1 MNYTLTIR
9 INKFSVHVVGGL
21 MVVWQINANT
31 KSFPEVVCCCS
42 RQMITYSAAV
52 QWRSTKRRGCRFM
65 GNKIIKKL
73 KQQLLF
79 LGGGWTFHLAL
90 SKKLNL
96 YNNHSV
102 CFTAVFTV
110 LLLVM
115 KSRFVKAQ
123 TVEKHS
129 SIKSIV
135 IPQWKWGQR
144 AKGWRIRHTV
154 CM

>member
-1 MNYTLTIR
+1 MKEYKTSGLPIYGEQN
-9 INKFSVHVVGGL
+9 NKK
-21 MVVWQINANT
+21 AET
-31 KSFPEVVCCCS
+31 AASFF
-42 RQMITYSAAV
+42 
-52 QWRSTKRRGCRFM
+52 G
-65 GNKIIKKL
+65 
-73 KQQLLF
+73 
-79 LGGGWTFHLAL
+79 GGGWTFHLAL

-135 IPQWKWGQR
+135 IPQ
-144 AKGWRIRHTV
+144 
-154 CM
+154 